1 MVKAGKKSKHS
12 LLIWFMGILGAVL
25 AVRLSVLTVF
35 QEDKWSAYADDM
47 SMRVV
52 YENGPRGDIIDRNG
66 EIIATSRK
74 LYSVNISRVN
84 IDKEDALTS
93 AAEVMLLLKEQDEDV
108 RVTPEEVQEIL
119 EDTGY
124 NAYMPIVL
132 AEDISQETAERIEA
146 AGYPGVKIAENYI
159 REYPNGALASH
170 VVGYL
175 GRISQSDAKTYV
187 EEKGYRKDA
196 LIGKSGIEKIYEDRL
211 KGTDALSTF
220 QVDSR
225 GNVTRLLSESRPQK
239 GKTVKLTLDL
249 RLQQT
254 TEEALEQAIKQAA
267 CGGSFQSE
275 YGNYQMSY
283 AKNAAVGA
291 AVALDVNTGQ
301 VLAMSSYPDFDPNDF
316 AVSISAEK
324 WRSLQR
330 QNENDPLSPSPLYN
344 VAAMSAVQPGSTFKP
359 VTALAA
365 LSCGLDRNQYLY
377 DAGFVS
383 MGGRTFG
390 CSLWN
395 DKKATHGY
403 VDLKEAMQVSCNYY
417 FYDIAT
423 GMDLASGH
431 SLRYTDPISNE
442 TILRFAKL
450 MGLGEKTGIEIEE
463 SAGLVPSK
471 AVKQQSIKSSL
482 QNYLLAESETY
493 FKKRFL
499 KERQLLRKNIKKIVN
514 WSDKDLT
521 LEEIIGKLKKMDFI
535 KDDKIRELA
544 EICKYSYFN
553 QARWTKGDTFN
564 ISIGQGDNAYTPLQM
579 ANYMATLGNG
589 GVKNQVSLVS
599 GSLESTGKVAQNA
612 GKEANSTRTN
622 ANSAG
627 QDLKD
632 GGDHAESTE
641 SAGQDAQDDGQTTK
655 INRADIEY
663 VIDAM
668 TGVTQSDGSLFR
680 AFGSFPYSVAA
691 KTGTAQRAG
700 KINVSDERDY
710 LKRHLHLIA
719 PDVTFSRAED
729 EAARLLEEYPDV
741 YETEADA
748 LRRAVI
754 NLSKHD
760 ITASDIDRYK
770 EGYDNFA
777 WTVALAPA
785 EDPQIAVAVLLV
797 QGKTS
802 ANAAP
807 VAREIIGKYG
817 EISQWEK

>member
-1 MVKAGKKSKHS
+1 MKAGKKSKHS

-25 AVRLSVLTVF
+25 AARLVVLTVF
-35 QEDKWSAYADDM
+35 EQGEWSAYADDM
-47 SMRVV
+47 SLRVV

-74 LYSVNISRVN
+74 VYSVNISRVN

-93 AAEVMLLLKEQDEDV
+93 ASEVMLLLKEQDEDV
-108 RVTPEEVQEIL
+108 SVTQEEVQATL

-124 NAYMPIVL
+124 NAYMPIML
-132 AEDISQETAERIEA
+132 AEDISQETAQRIEA
-146 AGYPGVKIAENYI
+146 AGYPGVKISENYI

-170 VVGYL
+170 VIGYL
-175 GRISQSDAKTYV
+175 GRISESDAETYV
-187 EEKGYRKDA
+187 EKKGYRKDA
-196 LIGKSGIEKIYEDRL
+196 LIGKSGIEKLYEDRL

-225 GNVTRLLSESRPQK
+225 GNVTQLLSESRPEK

-249 RLQQT
+249 ALQQT
-254 TEEALEQAIKQAA
+254 TEDALQQAIKQAA

-291 AVALDVNTGQ
+291 AVALDVKSGE
-301 VLAMSSYPDFDPNDF
+301 VLAMASYPDFDPNDF

-344 VAAMSAVQPGSTFKP
+344 VAAMSAIQPGSTFKP

-365 LSCGLDRNQYLY
+365 LSCGLDKNKYLY

-423 GMDLASGH
+423 GTDLASGR
-431 SLRYTDPISNE
+431 SLQYTEPISNE
-442 TILRFAKL
+442 TILSFAQM

-471 AVKQQSIKSSL
+471 ALKQQSVKSSL

-535 KDDKIRELA
+535 KEDKIRELA
-544 EICKYSYFN
+544 EVCKYSYFN

-599 GSLESTGKVAQNA
+599 GSLKSTGQAAKN
-612 GKEANSTRTN
+612 
-622 ANSAG
+622 AG
-627 QDLKD
+627 QD
-632 GGDHAESTE
+632 AERAGANAK
-641 SAGQDAQDDGQTTK
+641 SAGQDAGQSMK
-655 INRADIEY
+655 ISREDIAY

-668 TGVTQSDGSLFR
+668 TGVTQADGSLFR

-700 KINVSDERDY
+700 KINASDERDY

-719 PDVTFSRAED
+719 PDVTFGKVEA
-729 EAARLLEEYPDV
+729 EAARLLEDYPDV
-741 YETEADA
+741 YETETEA

-770 EGYDNFA
+770 ESYDNFA

-807 VAREIIGKYG
+807 VVREIIGKYG

>member
-1 MVKAGKKSKHS
+1 MKAGKKSKHS

-25 AVRLSVLTVF
+25 AARLVVLTVF
-35 QEDKWSAYADDM
+35 EQGEWSAYADDM
-47 SMRVV
+47 SLRVV

-74 LYSVNISRVN
+74 IYSVNISRVN

-93 AAEVMLLLKEQDEDV
+93 ASEVMLLLKEQDEDV
-108 RVTPEEVQEIL
+108 SVTQEEVQATL

-124 NAYMPIVL
+124 NAYMPIML
-132 AEDISQETAERIEA
+132 AEDISQETAQRIEA
-146 AGYPGVKIAENYI
+146 AGYPGVKISENYI

-170 VVGYL
+170 VIGYL
-175 GRISQSDAKTYV
+175 GRISESDAETYV
-187 EEKGYRKDA
+187 EKKGYRKDA
-196 LIGKSGIEKIYEDRL
+196 LIGKSGIEKLYEDRL

-225 GNVTRLLSESRPQK
+225 GNVTQLLSESRPEK

-249 RLQQT
+249 ALQQT
-254 TEEALEQAIKQAA
+254 TEDALQQAIKQAA

-291 AVALDVNTGQ
+291 AVALDVKSGE
-301 VLAMSSYPDFDPNDF
+301 VLAMASYPDFDPNDF

-344 VAAMSAVQPGSTFKP
+344 VAAMSAIQPGSTFKP

-365 LSCGLDRNQYLY
+365 LSCGLDKNKYLY

-423 GMDLASGH
+423 GTDLASGR
-431 SLRYTDPISNE
+431 SLQYTEPISNE
-442 TILRFAKL
+442 TILSFAQM

-471 AVKQQSIKSSL
+471 ALKQQSVKSSL

-535 KDDKIRELA
+535 KEDKIRELA
-544 EICKYSYFN
+544 EVCKYSYFN

-599 GSLESTGKVAQNA
+599 GSLKSTGQAAKNA
-612 GKEANSTRTN
+612 GQDAERAGAN
-622 ANSAG
+622 AKSAG
-627 QDLKD
+627 QD
-632 GGDHAESTE
+632 
-641 SAGQDAQDDGQTTK
+641 GQDAGQSMK
-655 INRADIEY
+655 ISREDIAY

-668 TGVTQSDGSLFR
+668 TGVTQADGSLFR

-700 KINVSDERDY
+700 KINASDERDY

-719 PDVTFSRAED
+719 PDVTFGKVEA
-729 EAARLLEEYPDV
+729 EAARLLEDYPDV
-741 YETEADA
+741 YETETEA

-770 EGYDNFA
+770 ESYDNFA

-807 VAREIIGKYG
+807 VVREIIGKYG

>member
-1 MVKAGKKSKHS
+1 MKAGKKSKHS

-25 AVRLSVLTVF
+25 VARLVSLTIF
-35 QEDKWSAYADDM
+35 QEEKWSAYADDM

-52 YENGPRGDIIDRNG
+52 YENGPRGDITDRNG
-66 EIIATSRK
+66 DILATSRRV
-74 LYSVNISRVN
+74 YSVNISRVN

-93 AAEVMLLLKEQDEDV
+93 ASEVMLLLKEQDEDV
-108 RVTPEEVQEIL
+108 SVTPEEVQEIL

-132 AEDISQETAERIEA
+132 AEDISQETAQAIEA

-170 VVGYL
+170 VIGYL
-175 GRISQSDAKTYV
+175 GRISESDAETYV
-187 EEKGYRKDA
+187 EKKGYRKDA
-196 LIGKSGIEKIYEDRL
+196 LIGKSGIEKIYEGRL

-225 GNVTRLLSESRPQK
+225 GNVTRLLSESRPEK

-249 RLQQT
+249 SLQQT
-254 TEEALEQAIKQAA
+254 TEDALAQAIEQSA

-275 YGNYQMSY
+275 YGNYQMTY

-291 AVALDVNTGQ
+291 AVALDVKTGQ
-301 VLAMSSYPDFDPNDF
+301 VLAMASYPDFDPNDF
-316 AVSISAEK
+316 AVSISADK
-324 WRSLQR
+324 WRSLQ
-330 QNENDPLSPSPLYN
+330 QKNENDPLSPSPLYN
-344 VAAMSAVQPGSTFKP
+344 VASMSAVQPGSTFKP

-365 LSCGLDRNQYLY
+365 LSCGLDRNKYLY

-395 DKKATHGY
+395 DRKATHGY

-423 GMDLASGH
+423 GMDLASGG

-442 TILRFAKL
+442 TILRFARM
-450 MGLGEKTGIEIEE
+450 MGLGGKTGIEIEE
-463 SAGLVPSK
+463 SAGMAPSE
-471 AVKQQSIKSSL
+471 AVKKQSVKSSL

-521 LEEIIGKLKKMDFI
+521 LEEIIGKLKKMDFV
-535 KDDKIRELA
+535 KADKVRELA

-589 GVKNQVSLVS
+589 GIKNRVSLVADAS
-599 GSLESTGKVAQNA
+599 GQAGKASESTEKTARN
-612 GKEANSTRTN
+612 
-622 ANSAG
+622 AG
-627 QDLKD
+627 QDS
-632 GGDHAESTE
+632 GDAERNGENAE
-641 SAGQDAQDDGQTTK
+641 SAGKNAGDAGQDVK
-655 INRADIEY
+655 ISRADIEY

-668 TGVTQSDGSLFR
+668 TGVTQADGSLFR

-719 PDVTFSRAED
+719 PDVTFREVEA
-729 EAARLLEEYPDV
+729 EAARLLEDYPDV
-741 YETEADA
+741 YDSETGA

-785 EDPQIAVAVLLV
+785 DDPQIAVAVLLV

>member
-1 MVKAGKKSKHS
+1 
-12 LLIWFMGILGAVL
+12 MGILGAVL
-25 AVRLSVLTVF
+25 AARLVVLTVF
-35 QEDKWSAYADDM
+35 EQGEWSAYADDM
-47 SMRVV
+47 SLRVV

-74 LYSVNISRVN
+74 VYSVNISRVN

-93 AAEVMLLLKEQDEDV
+93 ASEVMLLLKEQDEDV
-108 RVTPEEVQEIL
+108 SVTQEEVQATL

-124 NAYMPIVL
+124 NAYMPIML

-146 AGYPGVKIAENYI
+146 AGYPGVKISENYI

-170 VVGYL
+170 VIGYL
-175 GRISQSDAKTYV
+175 GRISESDAETYV
-187 EEKGYRKDA
+187 EKKGYRKDA
-196 LIGKSGIEKIYEDRL
+196 LIGKSGIEKLYEDRL

-225 GNVTRLLSESRPQK
+225 GNVTQLLSESRPEK

-249 RLQQT
+249 ALQQT
-254 TEEALEQAIKQAA
+254 TEDALQQAIKQAA

-291 AVALDVNTGQ
+291 AVALDVKSGE
-301 VLAMSSYPDFDPNDF
+301 VLAMASYPDFDPNDF

-344 VAAMSAVQPGSTFKP
+344 VAAMSAIQPGSTFKP

-365 LSCGLDRNQYLY
+365 LSCGLDKNKYLY

-423 GMDLASGH
+423 GTDLASGR
-431 SLRYTDPISNE
+431 SLQYTEPISNE
-442 TILRFAKL
+442 TILSFAQM

-471 AVKQQSIKSSL
+471 ALKQQSVKSSL

-535 KDDKIRELA
+535 KEDKIRELA
-544 EICKYSYFN
+544 EVCKYSYFN

-599 GSLESTGKVAQNA
+599 GSLKNTGQAAKNA
-612 GKEANSTRTN
+612 GQDAERAGANTK
-622 ANSAG
+622 SAG
-627 QDLKD
+627 QDSQD
-632 GGDHAESTE
+632 
-641 SAGQDAQDDGQTTK
+641 AGQSMK
-655 INRADIEY
+655 ISREDIAY

-668 TGVTQSDGSLFR
+668 TGVTQADGSLFR

-700 KINVSDERDY
+700 KINASDERDY

-719 PDVTFSRAED
+719 PDVTFGKVEA
-729 EAARLLEEYPDV
+729 EAARLLEDYPDV
-741 YETEADA
+741 YETETEA

-770 EGYDNFA
+770 ESYDNFA

-807 VAREIIGKYG
+807 VVREIIGKYG